1 MRRNV
6 EVKIPDGLK
15 GGDKFNVKV
24 ALNKQIQVEVPPGYR
39 GGQKLQLSVE
49 MQSREELQ
57 QIQKALSEAGKG
69 SVLIV
74 LFGWPM
80 SSASFGDRVCLTD
93 SRFFILLL
101 EPLPTK

>member
-6 EVKIPDGLK
+6 EVKIPEGLK

-69 SVLIV
+69 SVRCFL
-74 LFGWPM
+74 
-80 SSASFGDRVCLTD
+80 
-93 SRFFILLL
+93 FFII
-101 EPLPTK
+101 